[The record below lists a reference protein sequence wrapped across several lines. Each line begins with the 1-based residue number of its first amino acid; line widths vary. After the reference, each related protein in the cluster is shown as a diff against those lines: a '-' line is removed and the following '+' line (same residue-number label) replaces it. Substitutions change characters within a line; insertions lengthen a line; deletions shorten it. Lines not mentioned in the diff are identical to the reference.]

1 MNLDDVA
8 ANMFFSMEPLRG
20 PIVQAIINS
29 SNLPEGS
36 HGLDV
41 GCGIGLQTLLLA
53 EAAGPKGHIAGIDFS
68 PSFLEIARE
77 LARQAGL
84 ADQVSF
90 QHGSWDQIPY
100 DDRTFDWV
108 WSLDAACYAPNDP
121 LLTIHELARVIKPG
135 GKLILGYWSSQSL
148 LPGYPALEA
157 RLNATPAGIAPFM
170 NNSRPDAHYLYT
182 LNWMQQ
188 AAMVNTRSKTFVW
201 TVSTPQ
207 APDLRKAL
215 AVLFEMRW
223 GMAEHDV
230 SVEDWQA
237 YLRLCREE
245 SPEYILDR
253 PGYTAF
259 FTYSVFCGSIPEG

>member
-1 MNLDDVA
+1 MDLGDA
-8 ANMFFSMEPLRG
+8 AADILFSMEPLRR
-20 PIVQAIINS
+20 PIVQAMITS
-29 SNLPEGS
+29 LNLPEGS
-36 HGLDV
+36 HGVDT

-53 EAAGPKGHIAGIDFS
+53 EGAGPKGHVVGIDFS

-84 ADQVSF
+84 ANQVSF
-90 QHGSWDQIPY
+90 QHGSWDQLSF
-100 DDRTFDWV
+100 DDSTFDWV

-121 LLTIHELARVIKPG
+121 LSTIHELARLIKPG
-135 GKLILGYWSSQSL
+135 GKLILGYWSSQCL

-157 RLNATPAGIAPFM
+157 RLNATPAGIAPFR
-170 NNSRPDAHYLYT
+170 NDSPPAAHFLYT
-182 LNWMQQ
+182 LDWMQQ
-188 AAMVNTRSKTFVW
+188 AGLVNTRTETFVQ
-201 TVSTPQ
+201 THSAPL

-215 AVLFEMRW
+215 AMLFDMRW
-223 GMAEHDV
+223 GMAEHDI

>member
-1 MNLDDVA
+1 MNLGDAVA
-8 ANMFFSMEPLRG
+8 DMLFSMEPLRR
-20 PIVQAIINS
+20 PIVQDIINS
-29 SNLPEGS
+29 VNLPEES
-36 HGLDV
+36 RGLDV

-53 EAAGPKGHIAGIDFS
+53 QAAGPSRHVVGMDFS

-77 LARQAGL
+77 LAQQAGL
-84 ADQVSF
+84 EDQVSF
-90 QHGSWDQIPY
+90 QHGSWDQVPF
-100 DDRTFDWV
+100 DDNTFDWV

-121 LLTIHELARVIKPG
+121 VSTIHELARVIKPG
-135 GKLILGYWSSQSL
+135 GKLILGYWSSQCL

-170 NNSRPDAHYLYT
+170 NAPRPDVHFLYT

-188 AAMVNTRSKTFVW
+188 AAMVNTHSETFVR
-201 TVSTPQ
+201 TISNPQ

-215 AVLFEMRW
+215 AMLLDMRW
-223 GMAEHDV
+223 GMAGHDV

-245 SPEYILDR
+245 SPEYILNR
-253 PGYTAF
+253 SGYTAF
-259 FTYSVFCGSIPEG
+259 FTYSVFCGSIPED